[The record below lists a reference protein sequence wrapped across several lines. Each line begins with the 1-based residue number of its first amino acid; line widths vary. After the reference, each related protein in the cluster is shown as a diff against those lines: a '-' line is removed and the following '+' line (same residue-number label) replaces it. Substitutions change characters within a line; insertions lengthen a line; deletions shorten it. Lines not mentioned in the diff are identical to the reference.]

1 MNEKIDYN
9 GLPKHSK
16 PLWRS
21 GLNIPTFE
29 PYNDD
34 QEFDVVIVGGGI
46 TGITTAYYLTQAGMK
61 VAILEANKIFN
72 GTTGHTTAKVTAQ
85 HDLIYDELI
94 QHFGIEKTKQYY
106 QSQKSAMDFIKK
118 YSNDN
123 QLDCN
128 YEIQDAILF
137 TNSDEY
143 VSKLQHELKA
153 YELIGIESSFSE
165 GINLPLE
172 SKYSIS
178 MGNQAQFHP
187 LKYLIHMLKASIE
200 NGLNVYEETV
210 AIDIETGNNPVVITQ
225 SGRRIRCKHVV
236 SASHFPFYDGMKMFF
251 AKMYADRSYVLAAKI
266 KSAFPGGMYLSAENP
281 KRSLRTIKYNNE
293 ELLLIGGE
301 GHKTGVETRTMS
313 FYENL
318 KLFGEEVFGI
328 EDVKYRWSTQDLIT
342 LDKVP
347 YIGRFSS
354 KNHNIYVATGFR
366 KWGMTNSTV
375 SAQLISNLIL
385 EKDAMYEDLY
395 SPSRFQADP
404 SIKHF
409 LMQNIDVAKHLIEG
423 KLEPVSRKIED
434 LYTDEGSVVTL
445 DGKRVG
451 AYKDVDGKV
460 HCVDTTCTHLGC
472 EVEWNNGEKSWDC
485 PCHGSRFSIYGE
497 VLEGPADQPLK
508 QVFVQNE

>member
-1 MNEKIDYN
+1 MNEKIDFN
-9 GLPKHSK
+9 GLPTHSK

-34 QEFDVVIVGGGI
+34 GEFDVVIVGAGI
-46 TGITTAYYLTQAGMK
+46 TGITTAYFLTQAGMK
-61 VAILEANKIFN
+61 VALLEANKIIN

-94 QHFGIEKTKQYY
+94 QHFGLEKTKIFY
-106 QSQKSAMDFIKK
+106 QTTKNAMDFIKK

-123 QLDCN
+123 QIDCN
-128 YEIQDAILF
+128 FEIQDATLY
-137 TNSDEY
+137 TTSDDY
-143 VSKLQHELKA
+143 VRNLEKELKA
-153 YELIGIESSFSE
+153 YESLGIDSFGSVKTL
-165 GINLPLE
+165 LPFDT
-172 SKYSIS
+172 KYSIT
-178 MGNQAQFHP
+178 MRDQAQFHP
-187 LKYLIHMLKASIE
+187 MKYLIHLLKESIE
-200 NGLNVYEETV
+200 NGLKVYEETV
-210 AIDIETGNNPVVITQ
+210 VINVETGDCPVVVTQ
-225 SGRRIRCKHVV
+225 SGRKIKCKHVV
-236 SASHFPFYDGMKMFF
+236 SASHFPFYDGNQMFF
-251 AKMYADRSYVLAAKI
+251 TKLHADRSYALAAKV
-266 KSAFPGGMYLSAENP
+266 KTAYPGGMYISADNP
-281 KRSLRTIKYNNE
+281 KRSLRSIKYNNE
-293 ELLLIGGE
+293 ELVIIGGE
-301 GHKTGVETRTMS
+301 SHKTGVETRTMT

-318 KLFGEEVFGI
+318 KLFGEETFGI
-328 EDVKYRWSTQDLIT
+328 EDIKFRWSAQDLIT
-342 LDKVP
+342 LDKMP
-347 YIGRFSS
+347 YIGRLSS
-354 KNHNIYVATGFR
+354 KNQNIYVATGFR
-366 KWGMTNSTV
+366 KWGMTTGTV

-385 EKDAMYEDLY
+385 EKEAVDAEVF

-423 KLEPVSRKIED
+423 KLEPASRKIEE
-434 LYTDEGSVVTL
+434 LYNDEGSVVTL

-451 AYKDVDGKV
+451 AYKDVNGKV

-508 QVFVQNE
+508 QVFVQ